1 MSTGDVLGLL
11 NLIMTIAI
19 VFAFLV
25 EQRRAMRAEAA
36 AEMWKRMAQK
46 LTDRMASR
54 LEDLQ

>member
-11 NLIMTIAI
+11 NLIMTIAL
-19 VFAFLV
+19 VCAFLI

-46 LTDRMASR
+46 RTDRIANG
-54 LEDLQ
+54 LEY